1 MITQYTRIV
10 VDSATGNIAHCISQ
24 DFPFVD
30 GWQPINDPSITPI
43 IYDFEIDMDYPD
55 SDFGIG
61 VNQEMLRAGKII
73 DNFEVVNGQPR
84 LKASADTE
92 VSSKVMRL
100 SHVKPI
106 EEASIKLEMVAF
118 IRAAL
123 DSGGSSEEELLA
135 TMRDKDPLT
144 PVKIADLRMMKIIRL
159 KKALAIK

>member
-10 VDSATGNIAHCISQ
+10 VDSVTGDIAHCTSQ

-43 IYDFEIDMDYPD
+43 HYDFEIDTDYPD

-61 VNQEMLRAGKII
+61 VKQEMMPARNII

-92 VSSKVMRL
+92 VSAKVMRL
-100 SHVKPI
+100 SPVKSI
-106 EEASIKLEMVAF
+106 DESSIKLEMAAF
-118 IRAAL
+118 ILAAL
-123 DSGGSSEEELLA
+123 DKGGSSEEELLDM
-135 TMRDKDPLT
+135 MREKEALT
-144 PVKIADLRMMKIIRL
+144 PVKIVDLRMAKIIRL